1 MNNGRSS
8 SHRHS
13 AVGALYY
20 FSLNEYHSARLQKES
35 ASAKKPSGPT
45 IMIDDD
51 GQPVLPDID
60 FSKGKLLDMKT
71 LLREYLMKCYQNSTG
86 DAKARIPW
94 GQLQQNP
101 GKFIEMMAGFLPE
114 GASLLN
120 PSHIRQGV
128 LIDILCHL
136 KERQDNKDIMV
147 VFEFKSTHR
156 PMLERRSST
165 VSSSSMSSHTATPGP
180 SQSASP
186 IQPCD
191 PLPVPTSLTPSPSPV
206 PTSHPP
212 SPSPLPTLRS
222 AIPVPIRNSFP
233 TKKRK
238 AKKGSS
244 H

>member
-1 MNNGRSS
+1 MNNERSS
-8 SHRHS
+8 SHRHL

-20 FSLNEYHSARLQKES
+20 FLLNEYHS
-35 ASAKKPSGPT
+35 
-45 IMIDDD
+45 
-51 GQPVLPDID
+51 DID
-60 FSKGKLLDMKT
+60 FSKGKLLDVKT
-71 LLREYLMKCYQNSTG
+71 LLREYLTKCYQNSTG

-101 GKFIEMMAGFLPE
+101 SKFIEMMAVFLPK
-114 GASLLN
+114 GASLLD

-136 KERQDNKDIMV
+136 KEQQDNKDIMV

-156 PMLERRSST
+156 PTLERRSST
-165 VSSSSMSSHTATPGP
+165 VLSSSMSSHTATPWP

-186 IQPCD
+186 TQPCD

-206 PTSHPP
+206 PMSPTPSPSPVPTSRPP
-212 SPSPLPTLRS
+212 SPSPVPTLPS
-222 AIPVPIRNSFP
+222 AIPALIRNSFP

-238 AKKGSS
+238 VKKGSF